1 MAWLKP
7 FLQTYPKPLFKSRV
21 EIPFFHRVNTLFSK
35 TGGLSPPPFFGYETF
50 ATVCN
55 GARNWKKIGG
65 AIIFAA
71 MKKLL
76 GFIFMFI
83 SFHSI
88 AQDTIF
94 LNYEWD
100 ECKKG
105 AATYYRL
112 ISKKDKIYEV
122 NDYFKSN
129 GKLQMNGFYKDKKM
143 KTMHGKFT
151 WYYESGNL
159 KRLSVYENGKRANDT
174 DYFYMDSVG
183 LRLLS
188 KYIFRQDTLLES
200 ISYYPSGA
208 CYEQKKYENEEIR
221 TGITYYET
229 GEIKRKDYYNRKGE
243 WRNGQC
249 FKKNGEDTAYYP
261 SIVYPIIDG
270 LTSFYQPEF
279 ISKYIVYPEH
289 ARMRG
294 IQGKAIISY
303 TVESDGTLSN
313 IKLLYATHDFFGES
327 ALEAMRMI
335 TNNWIPAKK
344 EGQISKITI
353 TQPVKFTLN

>member
-1 MAWLKP
+1 M
-7 FLQTYPKPLFKSRV
+7 
-21 EIPFFHRVNTLFSK
+21 
-35 TGGLSPPPFFGYETF
+35 
-50 ATVCN
+50 
-55 GARNWKKIGG
+55 
-65 AIIFAA
+65 
-71 MKKLL
+71 
-76 GFIFMFI
+76 
-83 SFHSI
+83 
-88 AQDTIF
+88 AQDTTYF
-94 LNYEWD
+94 DYKWQP
-100 ECKKG
+100 CSG
-105 AATYYRL
+105 RVAYYYRL
-112 ISKKDKIYEV
+112 SNKNGDVYEV
-122 NDYFKSN
+122 NDYFKKS
-129 GKLQMNGFYKDKKM
+129 GKLQMNGFYKDLSAEVR
-143 KTMHGKFT
+143 HGKFT
-151 WYYESGNL
+151 WYYESGQVEQ
-159 KRLSVYENGKRANDT
+159 STDYHNGKRISDTVIIYNDT
-174 DYFYMDSVG
+174 TY
-183 LRLLS
+183 LS
-188 KYIFRQDTLLES
+188 IKEKRIYQSDTLRELHY
-200 ISYYPSGA
+200 YYPSGA
-208 CYEQKKYENEEIR
+208 CNYQSTYENEHIKL
-221 TGITYYET
+221 GITYYET
-229 GEIKRKDYYNRKGE
+229 GEVKRKDYYNKRGE

-335 TNNWIPAKK
+335 TNKWIPAKK